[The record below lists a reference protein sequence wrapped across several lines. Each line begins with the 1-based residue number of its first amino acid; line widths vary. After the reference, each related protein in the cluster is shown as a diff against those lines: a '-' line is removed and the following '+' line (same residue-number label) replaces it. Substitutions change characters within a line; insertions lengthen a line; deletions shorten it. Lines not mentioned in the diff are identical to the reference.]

1 MIEAVDDKNLHEI
14 LPLIRQYQ
22 AFYQVPVIDDDKNA
36 RFFSQFSEQSERGC
50 QFLYRENGVP
60 VAFAT
65 VYFTFSSTLAEKV
78 GLMNDLFTTPE
89 CRGKGI
95 GKMLIDHCLQYSL
108 QKGAIRLQW
117 LTATSNAKAQRLYD
131 SLSASKSEWFFY
143 AYKGQL

>member
-1 MIEAVDDKNLHEI
+1 MIEVVDNKNLHEI

-22 AFYQVPVIDDDKNA
+22 EFYQVPVIDDDKNA
-36 RFFSQFSEQSERGC
+36 RFFSQFGEKSERGC
-50 QFLYRENGVP
+50 QFLYRENGEP

-78 GLMNDLFTTPE
+78 GLMNDLFTTPA

-95 GKMLIDHCLQYSL
+95 GKKLIDHCLEYSL

-117 LTATSNAKAQRLYD
+117 LTATSNVKAQRLYD
-131 SLSASKSEWFFY
+131 SLSAAKSEWFFY
-143 AYKGQL
+143 AYKGKS